1 VILRDQALDPAALRG
16 VTTPLL
22 ATDEA
27 DRAAK
32 VAKGP
37 PPPAVESG
45 SPRPPDEGD
54 VLALWRLMRRLGV
67 PESDADD
74 ATQEV
79 FSVVAQRHAEIR
91 PGKERA
97 FVFGTAL
104 RVARAWTRKHPP
116 PVALDEQL
124 ATADDAPGLEDL
136 LDQREARKLLD
147 QLLEEMSF
155 ELRAVFVLYEIE
167 ELTMTEIA
175 RALELPMGTVAS
187 RLRRA
192 REDFQ
197 TRVARLRARLAH
209 RGTNR

>member
-1 VILRDQALDPAALRG
+1 
-16 VTTPLL
+16 
-22 ATDEA
+22 
-27 DRAAK
+27 
-32 VAKGP
+32 
-37 PPPAVESG
+37 
-45 SPRPPDEGD
+45 
-54 VLALWRLMRRLGV
+54 VLALWRLMRRFGV
-67 PESDADD
+67 PERDADD

-79 FSVVAQRHAEIR
+79 FSVVAQRHAEIKR
-91 PGKERA
+91 GKERA

-104 RVARAWTRKHPP
+104 RVARAWMRKHPP

-124 ATADDAPGLEDL
+124 AADVDAPGLEDL

-147 QLLEEMSF
+147 QLLEEMPF